1 MKEFEKIIIA
11 VDDMFFAAKILSVA
25 PHIGKTV
32 ERVKTASEIEA
43 AIAPDVPTLLIID
56 LNSTKF
62 DAVEIIASLKAQP
75 QSSTT
80 VLGFLSHVQL
90 DLRRRAEQA
99 GCDYVLPRSAFSQLL
114 PDILS
119 GKMPKAVPKAK

>member
-1 MKEFEKIIIA
+1 MNQVEKILIA
-11 VDDMFFAAKILSVA
+11 VDDMFFVAKILSVA
-25 PHIGKTV
+25 QNLGKTV
-32 ERVKTASEIEA
+32 ERVKTATEIEA
-43 AIAPDVPTLLIID
+43 AVTAEMPTLLIID

-62 DAVEIIASLKAQP
+62 DAVEIIGSLKAQP
-75 QSSTT
+75 QSAMA

-119 GKMPKAVPKAK
+119 GKMPKAVPKAE